1 MTVWANRHGSSLTM
15 SGLIEP
21 FVGNAPGCEVA
32 GERAA
37 RSAMIWFV
45 LLAAPICVA
54 MAPKAVA
61 FPYADGPQ
69 LPSDALVRT
78 PWHMTNVR
86 VDFDRVPEDFET
98 YCITFRLEGE
108 TANDV
113 NLYFSP
119 FNGTINRL
127 TYYGGIQTHID
138 GRRPDG
144 SQVRRN
150 MGAIFS
156 RWRER
161 DTDAI
166 MAASGGLYQSLG
178 NEGDFI
184 SVRNDFAWSQGRY
197 RLCLR
202 KSDLVEGDPLPENFD
217 ADDIAMSW
225 GRYEHTWVRME
236 ATDLNSNDTTFIGAL
251 AIPGKTLLLR
261 RNNVLF
267 AEIYARPSP
276 FPAEQVPDL
285 KIAVES
291 FQLNG
296 ETLSYRTV
304 TSFSN
309 TIPGNGAEPNMTR
322 ILYTEDDREINIEL
336 GRFSGRF
343 GRIAHFV
350 YPSQPAVESVG
361 LVTAEDQDY
370 ILAIWDD
377 RELQTGQLPSGRFN
391 IRADPVDPGE
401 VASVRLELKGPVSLS
416 RLTNEAPYLLSD
428 DAEGFSLPEGDY
440 RITVTPYSEP
450 DGGGV
455 LGVTLD
461 SEFSL
466 SSAPLPTRI
475 DDDAL
480 LTHIASSLD
489 TTLTEDN
496 IAKEM
501 ERLESLVV
509 SGANI
514 ASLDGLE
521 LAGNLSVL
529 KLPDNRIKDLSP
541 LSRLSNLVE
550 LDLSRNRIDDV
561 TPLCGLTQLRRLNVS
576 DNRISDFHPLAGIE
590 KLEHLNASGN
600 ELTSLASLAG
610 LTALTGLEI
619 AGNEVRKLAPL
630 AALVSLEVLD
640 LSANRVESLGPL
652 AALIALRELY
662 ATANMI
668 SELGPLAG
676 LINLERLE
684 VSRNRISELGPL
696 AGAPQLMLLAAND
709 NRLFRLDPL
718 SGLLALERLEL
729 DSNWLASV
737 APLAGLGN
745 LSVLFV
751 RHNRIYDFTPLDP
764 LIERGLLVI
773 GVTEQLRAIM
783 KRPLEERPAGEY

>member
-1 MTVWANRHGSSLTM
+1 MSRLAEPLVVKAPVCAAKGWLT
-15 SGLIEP
+15 E
-21 FVGNAPGCEVA
+21 
-32 GERAA
+32 
-37 RSAMIWFV
+37 RSAIIRPL
-45 LLAAPICVA
+45 LLAAPIWVA
-54 MAPKAVA
+54 MAPNVAA
-61 FPYADGPQ
+61 FPYADGPE
-69 LPSDALVRT
+69 LPPDTRVRT
-78 PWHMTNVR
+78 AWHMADVW
-86 VDFDRVPEDFET
+86 VDLDHAPGDFET
-98 YCITFRLEGE
+98 FCITFRIEGE
-108 TANDV
+108 TADDV
-113 NLYFSP
+113 NFYFAP
-119 FNGTINRL
+119 FNGAINQL
-127 TYYGGIQTHID
+127 TFYGGIQTHINGLGSA
-138 GRRPDG
+138 GRFVARDK
-144 SQVRRN
+144 
-150 MGAIFS
+150 GALFS

-166 MAASGGLYQSLG
+166 MAAPGGLYRSLG
-178 NEGDFI
+178 SEGDFI
-184 SVRNDFAWSQGRY
+184 SVRNDFAWGQGRY

-202 KSDLVEGDPLPENFD
+202 KSDLVEGDPLPEDFD

-236 ATDLNSNDTTFIGAL
+236 ATDLSSNDTTFIGAL
-251 AIPGKTLLLR
+251 AVPGKTLALR
-261 RNNVLF
+261 RRNALF
-267 AEIYARPSP
+267 VEIYGRPSP

-285 KIAVES
+285 KIAIEN

-343 GRIAHFV
+343 GRIARFV

-361 LVTAEDQDY
+361 LVTAEDRNY
-370 ILAIWDD
+370 ILAIWGD
-377 RELQTGQLPSGRFN
+377 RELQTGQLASGRFN

-461 SEFSL
+461 SEFSV

-475 DDDAL
+475 NDDNL
-480 LTHIASSLD
+480 LTHIASALD
-489 TTLTEDN
+489 TALTEDN

-509 SGANI
+509 SAENI

-521 LAGNLSVL
+521 LAKNLRVL

-550 LDLSRNRIDDV
+550 LDLSRNRIDDL
-561 TPLCGLTQLRRLNVS
+561 TSLCDLTQLQRLNVS
-576 DNRISDFHPLAGIE
+576 DNLVSDFHPLAGIE

-600 ELTSLASLAG
+600 ELSSLASLAG
-610 LTALTGLEI
+610 LTTLTHLEV
-619 AGNEVRKLAPL
+619 ASNEVRKLGPL
-630 AALVSLEVLD
+630 AALASLEVLD
-640 LSANRVESLGPL
+640 LSANKVESLGPL
-652 AALIALRELY
+652 AGLIALRELY
-662 ATANMI
+662 ARANMI

-684 VSRNRISELGPL
+684 VSRNRIAELGPL
-696 AGAPQLMLLAAND
+696 AGMSQLMLLAAND

-729 DSNWLASV
+729 DSNWLTSV
-737 APLAGLGN
+737 APLAGLN
-745 LSVLFV
+745 QLSVLQV
-751 RHNRIYDFTPLDP
+751 GHNRIYDFTPLDP
-764 LIERGLLVI
+764 LVEQGLQVI
-773 GVTEQLRAIM
+773 GASEQLRAIM
-783 KRPLEERPAGEY
+783 KRPPQEPPAGEY

>member
-1 MTVWANRHGSSLTM
+1 MLSSRTTKISFAGLVQTGAGSGRTGHVRIAGGSRNLAR
-15 SGLIEP
+15 LYP
-21 FVGNAPGCEVA
+21 FA
-32 GERAA
+32 
-37 RSAMIWFV
+37 I
-45 LLAAPICVA
+45 LASTGW
-54 MAPKAVA
+54 MAIASIAVA
-61 FPYADGPQ
+61 FPYAEGPQ
-69 LPSDALVRT
+69 LPPDTLVRT
-78 PWHMTNVR
+78 AWHMADVW
-86 VDFDRVPEDFET
+86 VDLDHAPGDFET
-98 YCITFRLEGE
+98 FCITFRIEGE
-108 TANDV
+108 TADDLNF
-113 NLYFSP
+113 YFAP
-119 FNGTINRL
+119 FNGAINQL
-127 TYYGGIQTHID
+127 TFYGGIQTHID

-144 SQVRRN
+144 RQVRRDK
-150 MGAIFS
+150 GALFS

-166 MAASGGLYQSLG
+166 MAAAGGLYQSLG
-178 NEGDFI
+178 NEGEFI
-184 SVRNDFAWSQGRY
+184 SVRNNFAWGQGRY
-197 RLCLR
+197 RLCLL
-202 KSDLVEGDPLPENFD
+202 KSDLVEGDPLPENYD

-236 ATDLNSNDTTFIGAL
+236 ATDLSSNDTTFIGAL
-251 AIPGKTLLLR
+251 AVPGKTLALR
-261 RNNVLF
+261 RRNALF
-267 AEIYARPSP
+267 VEIYGRPSP
-276 FPAEQVPDL
+276 FPAERVPDL

-322 ILYTEDDREINIEL
+322 ILYEQNDREINIEL

-350 YPSQPAVESVG
+350 YPSQPAVETVG
-361 LVTAEDQDY
+361 LVTAENQDY

-391 IRADPVDPGE
+391 IRADPLDPGE

-475 DDDAL
+475 DDDNL

-509 SGANI
+509 SGASI

-521 LAGNLSVL
+521 LAKNLSVL

-561 TPLCGLTQLRRLNVS
+561 TPLCDLTQLRRLNVS

-600 ELTSLASLAG
+600 ELTSLASLAS

-640 LSANRVESLGPL
+640 LSANKVESLGPL

-709 NRLFRLDPL
+709 NRLFQLDPL

-745 LSVLFV
+745 LSVLYV

-764 LIERGLLVI
+764 LIERGLQVI

>member
-1 MTVWANRHGSSLTM
+1 MSRLIKPLVDKASS
-15 SGLIEP
+15 G
-21 FVGNAPGCEVA
+21 AVA
-32 GERAA
+32 SWLAA
-37 RSAMIWFV
+37 RSVMIWPV

-69 LPSDALVRT
+69 LPADALVRT

-108 TANDV
+108 TADDV

-150 MGAIFS
+150 KGAIFS

-184 SVRNDFAWSQGRY
+184 SVRNDFAWGQGRY

-202 KSDLVEGDPLPENFD
+202 KSDLVEGDALPEDFD

-225 GRYEHTWVRME
+225 DRYEHTWVRME
-236 ATDLNSNDTTFIGAL
+236 ATDLNSSDTTFIGAL

-267 AEIYARPSP
+267 AEIYGRPSP
-276 FPAEQVPDL
+276 FPAERVPDL
-285 KIAVES
+285 KIAVEN

-296 ETLSYRTV
+296 KAVSYRTV

-322 ILYTEDDREINIEL
+322 ILYEQNDREINIEL

-350 YPSQPAVESVG
+350 YPSQPTVESVG
-361 LVTAEDQDY
+361 LVTAENQDY

-416 RLTNEAPYLLSD
+416 RLANEAPYLLSD

-440 RITVTPYSEP
+440 RITVTPYSGP

-461 SEFSL
+461 SEFSV
-466 SSAPLPTRI
+466 SSAPLPTMI
-475 DDDAL
+475 NDDNL
-480 LTHIASSLD
+480 LTHIASALD

-509 SGANI
+509 SGASI
-514 ASLDGLE
+514 ASLDGLK
-521 LAGNLSVL
+521 LATNLSVL
-529 KLPDNRIKDLSP
+529 KLPGNRIKDLSP

-561 TPLCGLTQLRRLNVS
+561 TPLCDLTRLQRLNVS
-576 DNRISDFHPLAGIE
+576 DNLVSDFLPLAGIE
-590 KLEHLNASGN
+590 KLEHLNAGGN
-600 ELTSLASLAG
+600 ELSSLASLAG
-610 LTALTGLEI
+610 LTKLTRLEI
-619 AGNEVRKLAPL
+619 AGNEVRELGPL
-630 AALVSLEVLD
+630 AALANLEVLD
-640 LSANRVESLGPL
+640 LSANKVEGLEPL
-652 AALIALRELY
+652 ASLIALRELY
-662 ATANMI
+662 AKANMI

-684 VSRNRISELGPL
+684 VSHNRISELGPL
-696 AGAPQLMLLAAND
+696 AGMPQLMLLAAND
-709 NRLFRLDPL
+709 NGLFRLDPL

-729 DSNWLASV
+729 DSNWITSV
-737 APLAGLGN
+737 APLAGLN
-745 LSVLFV
+745 QLSVLQV

-764 LIERGLLVI
+764 LVEQGLQVI
-773 GVTEQLRAIM
+773 GVSEQLRAIM
-783 KRPLEERPAGEY
+783 KRPPQEPPAGKY

>member
-1 MTVWANRHGSSLTM
+1 MSRLAEPLVVKAPVCAAKGWLT
-15 SGLIEP
+15 E
-21 FVGNAPGCEVA
+21 
-32 GERAA
+32 
-37 RSAMIWFV
+37 RSAIIRPL
-45 LLAAPICVA
+45 LLAAPIWVA
-54 MAPKAVA
+54 MAPNVAA
-61 FPYADGPQ
+61 FPYADGPE
-69 LPSDALVRT
+69 LPPDTRVRT
-78 PWHMTNVR
+78 AWHMADVW
-86 VDFDRVPEDFET
+86 VDLDHAPGDFET
-98 YCITFRLEGE
+98 FCITFRIEGE
-108 TANDV
+108 SADDV
-113 NLYFSP
+113 NFYFAP
-119 FNGTINRL
+119 FNGAINQL
-127 TYYGGIQTHID
+127 TFYGGIQTHINGLGSA
-138 GRRPDG
+138 GRFVARDK
-144 SQVRRN
+144 
-150 MGAIFS
+150 GALFS

-166 MAASGGLYQSLG
+166 MAAPGGLYRSLG
-178 NEGDFI
+178 SEGDFI
-184 SVRNDFAWSQGRY
+184 SVRNDFAWGQGRY
-197 RLCLR
+197 SLCLR
-202 KSDLVEGDPLPENFD
+202 KSDLVEGDPLPEDFD

-236 ATDLNSNDTTFIGAL
+236 ATDLSSNDTTFIGAL
-251 AIPGKTLLLR
+251 AVPGKTLALR
-261 RNNVLF
+261 RRNALF
-267 AEIYARPSP
+267 VEIYGRPSP

-285 KIAVES
+285 KIAIEN

-343 GRIAHFV
+343 GRIARFV

-361 LVTAEDQDY
+361 LVTAEDRNY
-370 ILAIWDD
+370 ILAIWGD
-377 RELQTGQLPSGRFN
+377 RELQTGQLASGRFN

-461 SEFSL
+461 SEFSV

-475 DDDAL
+475 NDDNL
-480 LTHIASSLD
+480 LTHIASALD
-489 TTLTEDN
+489 TALTEDN

-509 SGANI
+509 SAENI

-521 LAGNLSVL
+521 LAKNLRVL

-550 LDLSRNRIDDV
+550 LDLSRNRIDDL
-561 TPLCGLTQLRRLNVS
+561 TSLCDLTQLQRLNVS
-576 DNRISDFHPLAGIE
+576 DNLVSDFHPLAGIE

-600 ELTSLASLAG
+600 ELSSLASLAG
-610 LTALTGLEI
+610 LTTLTHLEV
-619 AGNEVRKLAPL
+619 ASNEVRKLGPL
-630 AALVSLEVLD
+630 AALASLEVLD
-640 LSANRVESLGPL
+640 LSANKVESLGPL
-652 AALIALRELY
+652 AGLIALRELY
-662 ATANMI
+662 ARANMI

-684 VSRNRISELGPL
+684 VSRNRIAELGPL
-696 AGAPQLMLLAAND
+696 AGMSQLMLLAAND

-729 DSNWLASV
+729 DSNWLTSV
-737 APLAGLGN
+737 APLAGLN
-745 LSVLFV
+745 QLSVLQV
-751 RHNRIYDFTPLDP
+751 GHNRIYDFTPLDP
-764 LIERGLLVI
+764 LVEQGLQVI
-773 GVTEQLRAIM
+773 GASEQLRAIM
-783 KRPLEERPAGEY
+783 KRPPQEPPAGEY

>member
-1 MTVWANRHGSSLTM
+1 MLSIRTTKVSLAGLDQTVAGSGVTAHIGTAGGNSSLPRSYPCAVLAFTGWM
-15 SGLIEP
+15 
-21 FVGNAPGCEVA
+21 AVA
-32 GERAA
+32 SIAA
-37 RSAMIWFV
+37 
-45 LLAAPICVA
+45 
-54 MAPKAVA
+54 A

-69 LPSDALVRT
+69 LPPDTRVRT
-78 PWHMTNVR
+78 AWHMADVW
-86 VDFDRVPEDFET
+86 VDLDHAPGDFET
-98 YCITFRLEGE
+98 FCITFRIEGE
-108 TANDV
+108 TADDV
-113 NLYFSP
+113 NFYFAP
-119 FNGTINRL
+119 FNGAINQL
-127 TYYGGIQTHID
+127 TFYGGIQTHIN
-138 GRRPDG
+138 GLRPDG
-144 SQVRRN
+144 RFVARDK
-150 MGAIFS
+150 GAIFS

-166 MAASGGLYQSLG
+166 MAAPGGLYRSLG
-178 NEGDFI
+178 SEGDFI
-184 SVRNDFAWSQGRY
+184 SVRNDFAWGQGRY

-202 KSDLVEGDPLPENFD
+202 KSDLVEGDPLPENYD

-236 ATDLNSNDTTFIGAL
+236 ATDLSSNDTTFIGAL
-251 AIPGKTLLLR
+251 AVPGKTLALR
-261 RNNVLF
+261 RRNALF
-267 AEIYARPSP
+267 AEIYGRPSP
-276 FPAEQVPDL
+276 FPAERVPDL
-285 KIAVES
+285 KIAVEN

-322 ILYTEDDREINIEL
+322 ILYAQDDREINIEL

-343 GRIAHFV
+343 GRIARFV

-361 LVTAEDQDY
+361 LVTAEDRNY
-370 ILAIWDD
+370 ILAIWDE

-416 RLTNEAPYLLSD
+416 RLTNEAPYLLSN

-440 RITVTPYSEP
+440 RITVTPYSKP

-461 SEFSL
+461 SEFSV

-475 DDDAL
+475 DDDNL
-480 LTHIASSLD
+480 LTHIASALD
-489 TTLTEDN
+489 ATLTEDN

-509 SGANI
+509 SGAGI
-514 ASLDGLE
+514 ANLDGLE

-550 LDLSRNRIDDV
+550 LDLSRNRIDNV
-561 TPLCGLTQLRRLNVS
+561 TPLCDLTRLRCLNVS

-600 ELTSLASLAG
+600 ELSSLASLAG
-610 LTALTGLEI
+610 LTTLTHLEV
-619 AGNEVRKLAPL
+619 ASNEVRKLGPL
-630 AALVSLEVLD
+630 AALASLEVLD
-640 LSANRVESLGPL
+640 LSANQVESLGPL
-652 AALIALRELY
+652 AGLIALRELH
-662 ATANMI
+662 AKANMI

-684 VSRNRISELGPL
+684 ISRNRISELGPL
-696 AGAPQLMLLAAND
+696 AGMSQLMFLAAND

-729 DSNWLASV
+729 DSNWLTSV
-737 APLAGLGN
+737 APLAGLN
-745 LSVLFV
+745 QLSVLQV

-764 LIERGLLVI
+764 LVEQGLQVI
-773 GVTEQLRAIM
+773 GASEQLRAIM
-783 KRPLEERPAGEY
+783 KPPPQEPPAGEY